1 MQRQV
6 WRGAQRVFA
15 VESMALA
22 CCAAEVAQGCAQLDS
37 LTDDAAIDANVL
49 LISGTVSVGAL
60 PTVVARFEAM
70 PEPKYVVAFGAC
82 ATSGGPYWDSYSVI
96 PGIGTVLPVDLVVP
110 GCPPRPDLVQQ
121 ALRELEKSLEES

>member
-1 MQRQV
+1 V

-22 CCAAEVAQGCAQLDS
+22 CCAAEVAQGCAQLDL
-37 LTDDAAIDANVL
+37 LTEDAVIDGSVL
-49 LISGTVSVGAL
+49 LISGTVSVGSL

-70 PEPKYVVAFGAC
+70 PQPRYVVAFGAC

-96 PGIGTVLPVDLVVP
+96 PGIGTELPVDVVVP
-110 GCPPRPDLVQQ
+110 GCPPRPDLVQF
-121 ALRELEKSLEES
+121 ALRELENSLEGL

>member
-1 MQRQV
+1 MQMQV
-6 WRGAQRVFA
+6 WRGTQRVFA

-22 CCAAEVAQGCAQLDS
+22 CCAAEVAQGCAQLES
-37 LTDDAAIDANVL
+37 LTDGTLIDGHVL

-60 PTVVARFEAM
+60 PTVVARFEALA
-70 PEPKYVVAFGAC
+70 EPKYVVAFGAC

-121 ALRELEKSLEES
+121 ALCELEKSLEES